1 MTTVNRGG
9 LTKKTGK
16 IGRVNVLRQQ
26 IMMPGEYMD
35 MSMRG
40 MVKLESLRER
50 DPMRINAHLATFM
63 TPLRWVWSDFPT
75 YLKEGP
81 DTAVTPPTIASEPN
95 WAKYGVGSYAVTAA
109 ATLYQFYRD
118 AVLRIYNEWYKWP
131 EDSDA
136 TTWNDDGNKAVPL
149 SKAWN
154 RCRYSATPDDT
165 GDYQID
171 VSGATMD
178 VRDLAEVQAKFRGAM
193 KRDVF
198 SFGRYM
204 ELLKEVW
211 SADGSREV
219 DQVPMMLDQVEL
231 GVDPREMPATD
242 GASLGTWQSLLDFGV
257 NHDVRGIQA
266 PEHCIIT
273 TCLVIRFASVTE
285 SIHPLA
291 TNRLDWYELV
301 GDPEYLASAQPVEVQ
316 RRDLQQNNS
325 ATVLG
330 YLPAG
335 WQWRTD
341 HDVIGQRVDERD
353 SFPYMENP
361 TTQAEAKDATR
372 IKNAFRSAAL
382 GDYLVD
388 IYTRE
393 TCRQPIGDAMDSYM
407 SGMYD
412 DASPK
417 PGGRGD
423 EFPKGGKQL

>member
-1 MTTVNRGG
+1 MSTSNRGG

-16 IGRVNVLRQQ
+16 IGRCNVLRQQ
-26 IMMPGEYMD
+26 IMMPGETMD
-35 MSMRG
+35 LSVRG
-40 MVKLESLRER
+40 SVKLESLRER
-50 DPMRINAHLATFM
+50 DPMRINAHLATFAQ
-63 TPLRWVWSDFPT
+63 PLRWCFPNFPQ

-81 DTAVTPPTIASEPN
+81 DTAVTPPTRASEPN
-95 WAKYGVGSYAVTAA
+95 WAKYGVGSYAATAL
-109 ATLYQFYRD
+109 ATMYDHYHES
-118 AVLRIYNEWYKWP
+118 VLNIYNQWYRWP
-131 EDSDA
+131 EDAAA

-154 RCRYSATPDDT
+154 RCRYTATPDAS
-165 GDYQID
+165 GDYEID

-178 VRDLAEVQAKFRGAM
+178 VRDLAETQAKFRGAM

-198 SFGRYM
+198 SFSRYM
-204 ELLKEVW
+204 EVVNEIWKG
-211 SADGSREV
+211 DGSREV
-219 DQVPMMLDQVEL
+219 DQVPMLLDSTEL

-242 GASLGTWQSLLDFGV
+242 GASLGLWQSLLDFQV
-257 NHDVRGIQA
+257 NHDIRGITA
-266 PEHCIIT
+266 PEHWIIT
-273 TCLVIRFASVTE
+273 TILTIRFASITE

-291 TNRLDWYELV
+291 TNRLDWYEFV
-301 GDPEYLASAQPVEVQ
+301 GDPEYLAAAAPVEVQ

-372 IKNAFRSAAL
+372 VKNAFRSSSL

-388 IYTRE
+388 LYFRE
-393 TCRQPIGDAMDSYM
+393 TCRQPIGDSMESYM
-407 SGMYD
+407 SGMID
-412 DASPK
+412 DAKVK